1 MFFFHDIYEMI
12 EFFFDSLFQC
22 FFGSCD
28 DDNDLDVISH
38 TTTNP
43 INPHNFKTDDVYPC
57 KQSF

>member
-22 FFGSCD
+22 FYGSG
-28 DDNDLDVISH
+28 DDNDDLDVISH

-43 INPHNFKTDDVYPC
+43 INPHNFKADDVYPC
-57 KQSF
+57 KQTF